1 MTYYYC
7 FNKTEEQDPAMKAL
21 RMMGYDM
28 FVPGNHEFNYGMK
41 ILQSRLEYLA
51 SEKTE
56 TEAPVAVGC
65 ANYLAAETNND
76 ETKDWATWNGYAPYQ
91 LYNYDGV
98 TVAVMGIG
106 NPNVPKWDVPANWE
120 GIYFANPVETY
131 KHYEKEMTEKA
142 DFIVIASHS
151 GIDSDAQSDFMRQLV
166 TETNTIDLVFT
177 GHEHRSGVTMIANSN
192 EVEVPVLS
200 LSTKCA
206 AVGRAVVTYDRV
218 SGQYELNAELVPM
231 SYRDENRVWH
241 ANYEVD
247 ADLEAALKP
256 YEEATWN
263 DYMLKSI
270 GKATGNFS
278 AANLGGAPSA
288 FVELVNQ
295 VQIWGAYD
303 RTGLNTPDDETDDTP
318 AQLSITAP
326 LTSGSAENLIP
337 QGDIMLGDMFRLYR
351 YENWFYQITMTGKEV
366 DTWLEY
372 SASKVQL
379 NEDGSVT
386 IVGGLTYY
394 DVITGEGFYYEI
406 DPSKPEGDR
415 VTMTYNGVAV
425 KDDDTFTVVVNNYRY
440 NGGGDYVKYLNDH
453 GCEFKAND
461 PDRIVYSTQYDM
473 IQGEDKGQARNLL
486 ADYITEQ
493 ETINPADYT
502 IANWKIVGAK

>member
-41 ILQSRLEYLA
+41 ILQSRLEYLT

-98 TVAVMGIG
+98 T
-106 NPNVPKWDVPANWE
+106 
-120 GIYFANPVETY
+120 
-131 KHYEKEMTEKA
+131 
-142 DFIVIASHS
+142 
-151 GIDSDAQSDFMRQLV
+151 
-166 TETNTIDLVFT
+166 
-177 GHEHRSGVTMIANSN
+177 
-192 EVEVPVLS
+192 
-200 LSTKCA
+200 
-206 AVGRAVVTYDRV
+206 
-218 SGQYELNAELVPM
+218 
-231 SYRDENRVWH
+231 
-241 ANYEVD
+241 
-247 ADLEAALKP
+247 
-256 YEEATWN
+256 
-263 DYMLKSI
+263 
-270 GKATGNFS
+270 
-278 AANLGGAPSA
+278 
-288 FVELVNQ
+288 
-295 VQIWGAYD
+295 
-303 RTGLNTPDDETDDTP
+303 
-318 AQLSITAP
+318 
-326 LTSGSAENLIP
+326 
-337 QGDIMLGDMFRLYR
+337 
-351 YENWFYQITMTGKEV
+351 
-366 DTWLEY
+366 
-372 SASKVQL
+372 
-379 NEDGSVT
+379 
-386 IVGGLTYY
+386 
-394 DVITGEGFYYEI
+394 GEGFYYEI

-440 NGGGDYVKYLNDH
+440 NGGGNYVKYLNDH